1 VSEPADR
8 ERAIRLESCVDTS
21 ERSAGGCPCAR
32 NEALTRALPP
42 VRRISLGTWQYNDTV
57 AADAIAKGLKAGFT
71 HIVRHLNS
79 SSRYSEDAT
88 CRQPSSLAA
97 VAQDTAEN
105 YQNQKG
111 VGAAL
116 KGLPRDSYFLTTKTV
131 PCSKMTE
138 AECMASTT
146 KDFLGDLTDLGLDYV
161 DLILLHGP
169 SAHGAKCDKLACAK
183 DIGQWKAYEAL
194 YKAGKAKAIGV
205 SNYCV
210 SCYEC
215 LIGAPGVT
223 VVPAV
228 NQIEFHAGMGPD
240 PAGA

>member
-1 VSEPADR
+1 VGPF
-8 ERAIRLESCVDTS
+8 
-21 ERSAGGCPCAR
+21 SA
-32 NEALTRALPP
+32 
-42 VRRISLGTWQYNDTV
+42 VV
-57 AADAIAKGLKAGFT
+57 
-71 HIVRHLNS
+71 V
-79 SSRYSEDAT
+79 
-88 CRQPSSLAA
+88 
-97 VAQDTAEN
+97 QDTAEN
-105 YQNQKG
+105 YRNQKG

-131 PCSKMTE
+131 PCTAETE
-138 AECMASTT
+138 AACTASTT
-146 KDFLGDLTDLGLDYV
+146 KDFLGDLEDLGLEYV

-169 SAHGAKCDKLACAK
+169 SNRGGKCTKSACAK
-183 DIGQWKAYEAL
+183 DLGQWKAYEAL

-240 PAGA
+240 PAGIVSYSEKHDIVVQAYSPLGNGQLISDNQLKTIGAKMTPPKSAAQ